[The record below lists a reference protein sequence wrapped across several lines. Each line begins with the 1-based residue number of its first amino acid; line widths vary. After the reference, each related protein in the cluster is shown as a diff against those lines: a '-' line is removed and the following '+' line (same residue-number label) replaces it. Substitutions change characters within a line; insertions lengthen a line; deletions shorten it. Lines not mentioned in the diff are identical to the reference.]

1 LTPAGFSGRY
11 EEGGLGSDLQAF
23 FRRYAELFMAGDA
36 DAVAAFYT
44 APAVAVRA
52 GKPVPL
58 ATRAAVAKHLAGLIE
73 GMKGSGA
80 ASADI
85 RGIEAMSQGD
95 GALLA
100 TVHWELRD
108 AEGSTLRDFRT
119 SYQLATASDWR
130 IISYIN
136 HDRLQGR

>member
-1 LTPAGFSGRY
+1 LAP
-11 EEGGLGSDLQAF
+11 DLQTF
-23 FRRYAELFMAGDA
+23 FRQHADMFMAGDA

-58 ATRAAVAKHLAGLIE
+58 ATRAAVAKHLAALID
-73 GMKGSGA
+73 GMRTGGA
-80 ASADI
+80 ASAEI

-100 TVHWELRD
+100 TVHWELHD
-108 AEGSTLRDFRT
+108 GAGSILRDFRT

-136 HDRLQGR
+136 HDRLQAT

>member
-1 LTPAGFSGRY
+1 LA
-11 EEGGLGSDLQAF
+11 SDLQAF
-23 FRRYAELFMAGDA
+23 FRQYAELFMAGDA
-36 DAVAAFYT
+36 DAVAALYT

-58 ATRAAVAKHLAGLIE
+58 ATRAAVAKHLAGLID
-73 GMKGSGA
+73 GMRNGGA
-80 ASADI
+80 ASAGI

-108 AEGSTLRDFRT
+108 AGGSALRDFRT
-119 SYQLATASDWR
+119 SYQLATANDWR
-130 IISYIN
+130 IISYVN
-136 HDRLQGR
+136 HDVLQAR